1 MDWGHCK
8 EHINSPILTNSR
20 VDVVGFVDF
29 HKVIVQMSATSA
41 FPSAWNEGE
50 SKDGVE
56 SEKLKR
62 QPSQVERRF
71 GFTKNP

>member
-1 MDWGHCK
+1 MEDMLWIK
-8 EHINSPILTNSR
+8 DIVKSTSTPPFWQILELMWLLSWIFTN
-20 VDVVGFVDF
+20 
-29 HKVIVQMSATSA
+29 ATST
-41 FPSAWNEGE
+41 FPSAWNGGE

-62 QPSQVERRF
+62 QFSQVERRF